1 MTSEKGPRGVWAGS
15 VAPPATPGM
24 PSWYPST
31 RLDGVLS
38 KCGCDDGLNWPLFA
52 AAGVAH
58 DSGGLGGD
66 LTGAPPP
73 LPVPTRVPSGALP
86 WIWST
91 EGTDF

>member
-1 MTSEKGPRGVWAGS
+1 MTSGKGPRGVWAGS

-24 PSWYPST
+24 PSWYPSA

-38 KCGCDDGLNWPLFA
+38 KYVDAHDGLNWPLFA

-66 LTGAPPP
+66 
-73 LPVPTRVPSGALP
+73 
-86 WIWST
+86 
-91 EGTDF
+91 